1 MIAAESERQFYLGAA
16 GIRMWYAREPLPGAA
31 PSPEFDFS
39 DAEVGP
45 EPVQGYAQQQPGPM
59 PSGAGSRPTPERRLG
74 GSNGARE
81 AGRDGEGAARVANLQ
96 ALMESPAGDKRP
108 STPDVAAQSA
118 KAPVAET
125 TEPAAPVAPATEP
138 VPVLNLNVWVGERV
152 ALVAGLSSDASLRL
166 QQTLATNILRSLG
179 EASAQS
185 HGNLRWPVFNN
196 LRAPGNSLTDLRA
209 VMAHVLAGAEG
220 RKVIALGVAPA
231 EESGAGGLQHIAGI
245 EPAIAYPHTLA
256 ELAVSPALKRGLW
269 QAIKPLAG
277 S

>member
-1 MIAAESERQFYLGAA
+1 MIAPESERQFYLGAA

-45 EPVQGYAQQQPGPM
+45 ELVQGYAQQQPGAM
-59 PSGAGSRPTPERRLG
+59 PSGAGPRPTPERRLG

-81 AGRDGEGAARVANLQ
+81 AGRDGEGAARGANLQ

-108 STPDVAAQSA
+108 PTPDAAAQ
-118 KAPVAET
+118 APVAET

-166 QQTLATNILRSLG
+166 QQTLATNILR
-179 EASAQS
+179 
-185 HGNLRWPVFNN
+185 
-196 LRAPGNSLTDLRA
+196 
-209 VMAHVLAGAEG
+209 
-220 RKVIALGVAPA
+220 
-231 EESGAGGLQHIAGI
+231 
-245 EPAIAYPHTLA
+245 
-256 ELAVSPALKRGLW
+256 
-269 QAIKPLAG
+269 
-277 S
+277 